1 MRRFEFQE
9 GTSSKF
15 WEVELSGVDV
25 TTTWGRIGTAGQSK
39 TKSFA
44 TPAKAQAEHDAL
56 VKEKVGKGYVEVG
69 AGSSAIP
76 RAVPV
81 TQPPP
86 APTPPPAAPAAV
98 EVVGA
103 PPEPDAAPSSEPA
116 PRSEIGVVWTDA
128 LRRRVHPRRTTG
140 LPGPRV
146 DGKAAWKRMRE
157 HWPTV
162 SAHFLG
168 SPAREDPVV
177 GPLLAAAI
185 GKLETAS
192 DAPPPPLDPTSEAMV
207 GLLLAHRQ
215 GWGDPFLANPVVD
228 YWTGSGGLDLA
239 VAALCASLSMR
250 TSGEKD
256 AVGVRLEPS
265 RGRSNTPLFAN
276 GYLTSFAHLR
286 RLLAGADEGSW
297 ERARTRAAA
306 LREGAPLL
314 VRGAVSYLFPDVP
327 EWAAADAREV
337 MDRDSWPLWGGS
349 LVASLGDPVLLDAF
363 VAKGIAGASYQVL
376 PSLDSWSPLI
386 LELGLSMLEGA
397 GVDAVPALERLF
409 DAYSS
414 TDERRQVADTLAVA
428 RSPRAIEALLSRLEM
443 KEVVSAASEAVLHA
457 PDLAL
462 APLAAMS
469 GKGAAGKAAEPLLV
483 MLVRQSD
490 ATVQALLPGL
500 PEASRRAVEAIRA
513 RVGPL
518 REEASAAELPPV
530 LAAPPWTRR
539 KARNAETVQPL
550 APLPMADSMVWPA
563 GLKESWGTTRS
574 PYWKQ
579 ILPGRGDAAILERFG
594 LDDLVKDLPRLSD
607 AELRER
613 IANAPETRWRM
624 FFSEALCFASETLRN
639 ALWEAAP
646 PARWSDYDSHRV
658 FLATYELAAL
668 PGLLRIAEATIG
680 KVVDQ
685 LLPFRSARLAPF
697 VADALARL
705 KTARG
710 DAQRW
715 LLAHP
720 EAAAVG
726 LIPQAVGPAGKPR
739 AAAAAALRF
748 LAGSGHEATVMDA
761 AARYGDAARDAV
773 RGVLDTDQLDALPAR
788 LPKLPGFFAPSGFSR
803 PFLRESGKALT
814 EPAVEALGTMLAIS
828 RIDEPYAGIGLVKEA
843 CEPASLSAFAWDLF
857 SAWLL
862 AGAPAREAWAF
873 EALGHLGDDGAARRL
888 APLVRQW
895 PGEAAHA
902 RAVMGLDVLA
912 AIGTDVALMHLNGI
926 AQKVKFKGLQEKAR
940 EKIALVAERR
950 GLTADEMADRLVPDL
965 GLDDDGSRTLDFG
978 PRAFRVGFDEQ
989 LRPFVRDSEGKR
1001 LPDLPKPG
1009 KSDDAEKGA
1018 AAVETWK
1025 ALKKDAKTVA
1035 SQQLLR
1041 LELAMCGRR
1050 RFSAE
1055 VYRDFFVAHPLVV
1068 HVVRRLVWGVYDDAE
1083 RLLATFRVAEDG
1095 SLADASDDT
1104 FVLPEGAR
1112 VGVVHALEL
1121 PQDAAARWGQVFGDY
1136 EILQPFR
1143 QLGRETF
1150 RIVEA
1155 EAGEKALKRVEGIK
1169 VPTGKVLGL
1178 EQRGWRRGP
1187 AQDGGCSWWYERP
1200 LPGNLEAHLSLEPGI
1215 IAGMALEFSEQT
1227 LRTVTLER
1235 PGTWSEGGVLTF
1247 GALDPVLFSEI
1258 VRDLEALRP

>member
-15 WEVELSGVDV
+15 WEVERTGVEV

-44 TPAKAQAEHDAL
+44 TPEKAQAEQDAL
-56 VKEKVGKGYVEVG
+56 VKEKVGKGYAEVG
-69 AGSSAIP
+69 GSASAAPRAIP
-76 RAVPV
+76 A
-81 TQPPP
+81 
-86 APTPPPAAPAAV
+86 TPPPSVPEPARPQVAPPVTAPAEAPVTVPVAAP
-98 EVVGA
+98 VVA
-103 PPEPDAAPSSEPA
+103 ET
-116 PRSEIGVVWTDA
+116 GVAFTDA
-128 LRRRVHPRRTTG
+128 LRRRLHPRRATG

-146 DGKAAWKRMRE
+146 DAKVAWKRMRE
-157 HWPTV
+157 HWATV
-162 SAHFLG
+162 SSLFLE
-168 SPAREDPVV
+168 SPSRKDPNV
-177 GPLLAAAI
+177 GPLLEAAI

-192 DAPPPPLDPTSEAMV
+192 DVPPPPLDPTSEAMV
-207 GLLLAHRQ
+207 ALLLTHRQ
-215 GWGDPFLANPVVD
+215 GWGDPFLANPPVD
-228 YWTGSGGLDLA
+228 YWAGTAGLELA

-250 TSGEKD
+250 TSGEKN

-286 RLLAGADEGSW
+286 RLLAGADAASW

-337 MDRDSWPLWGGS
+337 MERETWPMWGGS
-349 LVASLGDPVLLDAF
+349 LVASLGDPALLDAF
-363 VAKGIAGASYQVL
+363 VAKGIAAASYQVL

-386 LELGLSMLEGA
+386 LELTLSMLEGV
-397 GVDAVPALERLF
+397 GVEAVPAIERLF

-414 TDERRQVADTLAVA
+414 TDERRQVADSLALA

-443 KEVVSAASEAVLHA
+443 KEVVSAASEAVLRA
-457 PDLAL
+457 PELAL
-462 APLAAMS
+462 APLAAIS
-469 GKGAAGKAAEPLLV
+469 GNGAAGKAAEPLLV
-483 MLVRQSD
+483 MLVRQSE
-490 ATVQALLPGL
+490 ATVDALLPAL
-500 PEASRRAVEAIRA
+500 PESSRRAVESIRSK
-513 RVGPL
+513 VGPL
-518 REEASAAELPPV
+518 REEASVAELPPV
-530 LAAPPWTRR
+530 LAAPPWTRKKSR
-539 KARNAETVQPL
+539 AAETVLAL

-607 AELRER
+607 PELRER
-613 IANAPETRWRM
+613 IASAPETRWRM

-705 KTARG
+705 KTARD

-803 PFLRESGKALT
+803 PFLRESGKALPET
-814 EPAVEALGTMLAIS
+814 AVESLATMLAIS
-828 RIDEPYAGIGLVKEA
+828 RIDEAYAGVALVKEA
-843 CEPASLSAFAWDLF
+843 CDAASLSAFAWDLF

-862 AGAPAREAWAF
+862 AGAPAKEAWAF
-873 EALGHLGDDGAARRL
+873 EALGHLGDDASARRL

-950 GLTADEMADRLVPDL
+950 GLTPDEMADRLVPDL

-989 LRPFVRDSEGKR
+989 LRPFVRDAEGKR

-1018 AAVETWK
+1018 AAVEAWK
-1025 ALKKDAKTVA
+1025 ALKKDAKTVSA
-1035 SQQLLR
+1035 QQLHR
-1041 LELAMCGRR
+1041 LEQAMCGRR
-1050 RFSAE
+1050 RFTAA
-1055 VYRDFFVAHPLVV
+1055 VFRDFFVTHPLVI
-1068 HVVRRLVWGVYDDAE
+1068 HVVRRIVWGVYDDAE
-1083 RLLATFRVAEDG
+1083 RLVATFRVAEDG

-1121 PQDAAARWGQVFGDY
+1121 PDDLSARWGQVFGDY

-1150 RIVEA
+1150 RIAEA
-1155 EAGEKALKRVEGIK
+1155 EAREKALKRVEGIK

-1187 AQDGGCSWWYERP
+1187 TQDGGCSWWYERP
-1200 LPGNLEAHLSLEPGI
+1200 LPANLEAHLSLEPGI

-1227 LRTVTLER
+1227 LKTVTLER